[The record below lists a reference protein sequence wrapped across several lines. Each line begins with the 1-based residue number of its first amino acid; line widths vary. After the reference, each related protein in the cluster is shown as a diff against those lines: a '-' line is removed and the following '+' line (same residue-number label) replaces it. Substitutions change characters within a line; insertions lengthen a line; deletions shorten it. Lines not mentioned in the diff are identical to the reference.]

1 MIRVIYKFL
10 LSVMVLVLFFVAGC
24 IAFILPA
31 SSQAARRRHLMV
43 VARWGCGSLLRIMNI
58 RVHIRNREI
67 FDRQKNWYI
76 MGNHMSYI
84 DILVLLANFRTLF
97 ITSNEMKNK
106 PVLGQICF
114 FGGSFFVE
122 RRKITTLKDEIPRIS
137 NTLKEGLNICLFPE
151 GRCSDG
157 RGLLEFKSALIES
170 AVSSG
175 TNVLPLCIKYT
186 GISGRPVKGEDFLTI
201 GYFNGMP
208 FPAQFRKM
216 LSQKSLDVEVEILEP
231 VITEG
236 KDRKAIREE
245 TCGKMSS
252 CYNRYL
258 EGRL

>member
-1 MIRVIYKFL
+1 MIRIVYKFF
-10 LSVMVLVLFFVAGC
+10 LSLIVLVLFFAAGC

-31 SSQAARRRHLMV
+31 SGQPARRKHLMH
-43 VARWGCGSLLRIMNI
+43 VAKWGCGSLLKILNI
-58 RVHIRNREI
+58 KVDIRNREI
-67 FDRQKNWYI
+67 FDREKNWYI

-84 DILVLLANFRTLF
+84 DILIILANFRTLF

-106 PVLGQICF
+106 PILGQICF

-137 NTLKEGLNICLFPE
+137 NTLRDGLNVCLFPE
-151 GRCSDG
+151 GRCSNG

-175 TNVLPLCIKYT
+175 TNVLPVCIKYT
-186 GISGRPVKGEDFLTI
+186 EISGRPVKGEDFLTI

-216 LSQKSLDVEVEILEP
+216 LRQSSLKVEIEILEP
-231 VITEG
+231 VMTEG

-245 TCGKMSS
+245 CFEKMNS